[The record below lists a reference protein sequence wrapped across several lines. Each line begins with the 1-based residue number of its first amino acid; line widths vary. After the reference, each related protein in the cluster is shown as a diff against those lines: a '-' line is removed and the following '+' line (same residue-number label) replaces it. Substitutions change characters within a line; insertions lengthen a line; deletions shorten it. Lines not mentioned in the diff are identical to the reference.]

1 MTDSERYNKIIE
13 IWQGAKNKVEDLVPE
28 TMDKMGPVHDMVTS
42 GARGSLNQLAQ
53 MTGMKGLMINPA
65 GKIIDFPVRS
75 SYKEGLG
82 ILEYFITTHGARKG
96 EADTSLKTSKAG
108 YLTRRLVD
116 VSHDVVV
123 AEEDCGDKEGIVV
136 SRSRVESYGK
146 KFSSRIFGRTLAASA
161 GKFKKGHLLSVTDAK
176 ELESSMVEEANI
188 YSPITCKA
196 RRGICQKCY
205 GYDLG
210 NGAPVKIGEAVG
222 IVAAQSVG
230 EPGTQLTMKTF
241 HKGGIAGGG
250 DITMGL
256 PRIEEIFLLRIPK
269 NPAVVCD
276 VEGEV
281 LEIKQAGEE
290 LDLKTTDK
298 VITVLID
305 KEASKTDKESK
316 EFYMPF
322 GRFVTVKKGD
332 KLKIGDVLTD
342 GSLNIKEY
350 FIIAGRDKTQEYI
363 LKEVDKVYSMQ
374 GATIN
379 EKHIEVI
386 IKQMFSR
393 YKVIDSGDTDLN
405 VGEAINSPKALEENE
420 RVESDGK
427 NPAKLEPIVLSI
439 DKVALSAPG
448 FLSAASF
455 QDTARVL
462 IKTAVMGGEDK
473 LRGLKENV
481 IIGRLIPAGTGFRKE
496 YVKEEEGQEEK

>member
-1 MTDSERYNKIIE
+1 MS
-13 IWQGAKNKVEDLVPE
+13 
-28 TMDKMGPVHDMVTS
+28 
-42 GARGSLNQLAQ
+42 
-53 MTGMKGLMINPA
+53 
-65 GKIIDFPVRS
+65 
-75 SYKEGLG
+75 
-82 ILEYFITTHGARKG
+82 
-96 EADTSLKTSKAG
+96 
-108 YLTRRLVD
+108 
-116 VSHDVVV
+116 
-123 AEEDCGDKEGIVV
+123 
-136 SRSRVESYGK
+136 
-146 KFSSRIFGRTLAASA
+146 
-161 GKFKKGHLLSVTDAK
+161 DAK
-176 ELESSMVEEANI
+176 ELESSGVEEASI
-188 YSPITCKA
+188 YSPITCQA
-196 RRGICQKCY
+196 RRGVCRKCY

-269 NPAVVCD
+269 NPAVICD

-298 VITVLID
+298 IITVLVD

-316 EFYMPF
+316 EFYIPF

-350 FIIAGRDKTQEYI
+350 FVIAGRDKTQEYI

-379 EKHIEVI
+379 EKHIEII

-393 YKVIDSGDTDLN
+393 FKVIDSGDTDLN
-405 VGEAINSPKALEENE
+405 VGETINSQKALEENE
-420 RVESDGK
+420 KAENAEK

-496 YVKEEEGQEEK
+496 YVKEEGQEEK